1 MNMQRME
8 MVESPERL
16 SKLNGRGV
24 GPVSR
29 PKKQTDQTSGS
40 VFLHDAAAA
49 HKPAK
54 APLPMFMETLFKARE
69 FDPL

>member
-8 MVESPERL
+8 KVESPESM
-16 SKLNGRGV
+16 SKLKGRGV

-29 PKKQTDQTSGS
+29 PKKQTDQTSVS
-40 VFLHDAAAA
+40 VFLQGGAAAYES
-49 HKPAK
+49 AK
-54 APLPMFMETLFKARE
+54 APLPLFMETLFKARE